1 MRTLLFLPYDCHSFH
16 HNAKAI
22 CTMYHIRTN
31 PSTRNTARGVQRS
44 STIPVEYGLPSS
56 AARSA
61 FRDGA
66 ASSAGIIRACATM
79 PTDGDPAHMEIHRT
93 GSGGY
98 NFLRR
103 RSAEEQE
110 QISRA
115 RAQDLSA
122 RYELSDSKPDQLHK
136 KAHIQHPIRCAPS
149 LGGAMMSVQ
158 QAAAAY
164 ESHSAEKIEEE
175 EDTVDPLV
183 FRDPLL
189 TDHERIEQLRKESP
203 TALENR
209 MHALE
214 EQLAESRSNS
224 SNSNQSNNPL
234 LDKKSFKTKKPPSLR
249 IDADLPPDAEG
260 MEVMDTPE
268 GNCRWRRPSP

>member
-1 MRTLLFLPYDCHSFH
+1 
-16 HNAKAI
+16 
-22 CTMYHIRTN
+22 
-31 PSTRNTARGVQRS
+31 
-44 STIPVEYGLPSS
+44 
-56 AARSA
+56 
-61 FRDGA
+61 
-66 ASSAGIIRACATM
+66 M
-79 PTDGDPAHMEIHRT
+79 PDDGDPAHLEIHRT

-110 QISRA
+110 QISRS

-122 RYELSDSKPDQLHK
+122 RYELSDNKPDQLNK
-136 KAHIQHPIRCAPS
+136 KAHIPHPIRCAPS
-149 LGGAMMSVQ
+149 LGGAMMNYH

-164 ESHSAEKIEEE
+164 KSHSANKEIEE

-189 TDHERIEQLRKESP
+189 TDHERIEQLRKASN

-209 MHALE
+209 MHDLE
-214 EQLAESRSNS
+214 EQLAMSRSNS
-224 SNSNQSNNPL
+224 STSNKSSNPLL
-234 LDKKSFKTKKPPSLR
+234 LDKKSFKTKKPVLR

-260 MEVMDTPE
+260 MEVFIDTPE
-268 GNCRWRRPSP
+268 GNLSVEETVAMTPSPTYGTMYHASNGQSYFVSNLC